1 MTPEHQRLAE
11 AERDGGPEW
20 RKWGP
25 YVSERQWGTVRE
37 DLSETG
43 DAWNDC
49 PHDHAR
55 SRAFRW
61 GEDGLAGFSDDRQ
74 ILCFALALWNGADPI
89 LKERLFGLTNG
100 EGNHGEDV
108 KEYYYYLDATP
119 THSYMRCLYKYP
131 HASYP
136 YDQILSANRQRSRHE
151 PEYELI
157 DTGVFSAGR
166 YFDVEIEYAK
176 AAPEDILIVINAAN
190 RGDVA
195 AELHLLP
202 TLWFRNTWSWAAG
215 SPQPNLSRA
224 LGPGSVSVV
233 TAIHHELGDYY
244 LYCDRTVPMLFTAN
258 ETNRWRL
265 YGRPNRTPYVK
276 DGINDAIVNGRNDTI
291 NPAMSGTKAAAHYRL
306 TLLPGASET
315 VRLRLTNLSPSAL
328 RSSAG
333 RGGLKPFAVTFE
345 QTLAARREEA
355 DAFYATVIPA
365 HLSSEQQQ
373 VMRQALAGTLWTKQV
388 YTFDV
393 ETSLAEHGIDATGRN
408 AGSRV
413 RNRDWQTFNAHDVL
427 SVPDK
432 WEYPWFAAWDL
443 AFQTVP
449 LAMVDPAFAKQ
460 QLSLI
465 IGDRYLHP
473 TGQIPAYE
481 WNFSNV
487 MPPMHAW
494 ATRFVYHADR
504 QINYGVGDLE
514 FYKRSFTTLIANFT
528 WWLNRRDM
536 DGNTILAGGR
546 LGLDTMGVFDRAA
559 QLPAGS
565 SLGQLDGTA
574 WTAFYT
580 ASMLDMAADL
590 ADAEPLYAGWACRFL
605 DIFLRIATS
614 MSRLGTRDD
623 ELWDEADGFYYDV
636 LRFSNGDG
644 IRLKARSA
652 AGLLPLCAVVVYA
665 PPADGSPLQALAER
679 AQAYFERYPGLAA
692 TIVSPCAT
700 GPAGRVMLAAV
711 NEHQLRRILTRLL
724 DPNEFL
730 SDFGIRSLSRQ
741 HRDAPVTFS
750 VDRDVYRLEYEPGE
764 TLSAT
769 YGGNTNWRGPI
780 WMPFNLMIVEALL
793 RYFSYY
799 GEEFTV
805 ECPTGSGKTMTLFA
819 VAAEIVRR
827 LQSLFLIDTGSGRR
841 PVSGG
846 YEIFELDPH
855 WRGCIPFHEYFH
867 GDTGAGLGASHHTG
881 WTGAIAKLMQ
891 VFATTTAADALRSG
905 LQLSAVPAMAPP
917 PSATTTPT

>member
-1 MTPEHQRLAE
+1 
-11 AERDGGPEW
+11 
-20 RKWGP
+20 
-25 YVSERQWGTVRE
+25 
-37 DLSETG
+37 
-43 DAWNDC
+43 
-49 PHDHAR
+49 
-55 SRAFRW
+55 
-61 GEDGLAGFSDDRQ
+61 
-74 ILCFALALWNGADPI
+74 
-89 LKERLFGLTNG
+89 
-100 EGNHGEDV
+100 
-108 KEYYYYLDATP
+108 
-119 THSYMRCLYKYP
+119 
-131 HASYP
+131 
-136 YDQILSANRQRSRHE
+136 
-151 PEYELI
+151 
-157 DTGVFSAGR
+157 
-166 YFDVEIEYAK
+166 
-176 AAPEDILIVINAAN
+176 
-190 RGDVA
+190 
-195 AELHLLP
+195 
-202 TLWFRNTWSWAAG
+202 
-215 SPQPNLSRA
+215 
-224 LGPGSVSVV
+224 
-233 TAIHHELGDYY
+233 
-244 LYCDRTVPMLFTAN
+244 
-258 ETNRWRL
+258 
-265 YGRPNRTPYVK
+265 
-276 DGINDAIVNGRNDTI
+276 
-291 NPAMSGTKAAAHYRL
+291 
-306 TLLPGASET
+306 
-315 VRLRLTNLSPSAL
+315 
-328 RSSAG
+328 
-333 RGGLKPFAVTFE
+333 
-345 QTLAARREEA
+345 
-355 DAFYATVIPA
+355 
-365 HLSSEQQQ
+365 
-373 VMRQALAGTLWTKQV
+373 
-388 YTFDV
+388 
-393 ETSLAEHGIDATGRN
+393 
-408 AGSRV
+408 
-413 RNRDWQTFNAHDVL
+413 
-427 SVPDK
+427 
-432 WEYPWFAAWDL
+432 
-443 AFQTVP
+443 
-449 LAMVDPAFAKQ
+449 
-460 QLSLI
+460 
-465 IGDRYLHP
+465 
-473 TGQIPAYE
+473 
-481 WNFSNV
+481 
-487 MPPMHAW
+487 
-494 ATRFVYHADR
+494 
-504 QINYGVGDLE
+504 
-514 FYKRSFTTLIANFT
+514 
-528 WWLNRRDM
+528 
-536 DGNTILAGGR
+536 
-546 LGLDTMGVFDRAA
+546 
-559 QLPAGS
+559 
-565 SLGQLDGTA
+565 
-574 WTAFYT
+574 
-580 ASMLDMAADL
+580 
-590 ADAEPLYAGWACRFL
+590 
-605 DIFLRIATS
+605 